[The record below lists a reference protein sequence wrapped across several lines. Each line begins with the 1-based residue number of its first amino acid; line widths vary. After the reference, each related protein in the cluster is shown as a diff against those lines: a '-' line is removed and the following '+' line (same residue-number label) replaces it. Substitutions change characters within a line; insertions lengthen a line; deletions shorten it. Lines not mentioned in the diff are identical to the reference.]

1 MFNRWSLWEFI
12 LRRVAKAQ
20 GFLDPRVLFSQIQRF
35 SRPSEVWVPSELLRS
50 GMVLQGR
57 GLLNSQA
64 IQNNLDWVWPY
75 WVNQQ
80 FYPKESSFIPRAFS
94 LTHINLTHR
103 NWTALGVPDFSDYAL
118 VDPRGLVTPLF
129 DGWSIDAW
137 IIKDDSSN
145 LIPAQLPDVYQQMRL
160 EKNLQVITFSNRE
173 GMSLQSCAEVNVDSG
188 TPTCRISYYGH
199 SELKAWLMICIR
211 PYNPEGISL
220 IDSIER
226 LPMLD
231 GWSVNKTSKVYLK
244 QTPSRYIFSNYQLG
258 DLLSQISSLEK
269 VGGVFEE
276 KEVHCPVGMAMAAA
290 VYELPP
296 HQSKEVIVEIPL
308 IKTPLE
314 TSASTSWNDHLQNSC
329 QIEVPDK
336 HFQSLF
342 DVALRTLVLHSPD
355 DVYPGPYTYKR
366 FWFRDAAFII
376 YAMLAAGLTKNIEK
390 IINSFPK
397 RQTALGYFQSQ
408 DGEWDSNGQAI
419 WAIERFSAL
428 TGQSVSSEL
437 LSSVKQGAHWIK
449 RKRLPSKKQCGHSG
463 LLPAGFSAE
472 HFGPTDFY
480 YWDDF
485 WAVAGLEAASSLLE
499 NKDSELASV
508 IKEEASDFRKA
519 IETSLQSVE
528 EHLEQDGIPASP
540 YRRMDAGAIGSL
552 IASYPLQLYAPED
565 KRMLSTVDF
574 LIRKYLLGGAYYHEL
589 SHSGINIY
597 LTLQL
602 AQVLLRAGD
611 HRFFD
616 MVRRVAD
623 LATPTGQ
630 WPEAIHPQTKGGCMG
645 DGQHVWAAAEWVLM
659 IRNMFVREEE
669 QQKTLV
675 LCSGIPRVW
684 LKKKQRL
691 FLGPTN
697 TVFGPISVTI
707 EVGDDIHVWWKAQW
721 RGAVPRIEIRLPG
734 YANYLVENQEI
745 NNVELKQ
752 NGKVYAA

>member
-1 MFNRWSLWEFI
+1 MLNRWSLWEFI

-64 IQNNLDWVWPY
+64 IQNNLDWVWPF
-75 WVNQQ
+75 WVHKQ
-80 FYPKESSFIPRAFS
+80 FYPKEGSFIPRAFS

-103 NWTALGVPDFSDYAL
+103 NWTALGVPDFPDYAL

-137 IIKDDSSN
+137 IIRQKKGSQ
-145 LIPAQLPDVYQQMRL
+145 LIPAQIPDVYQQIRL
-160 EKNLQVITFSNRE
+160 DKNLQVITFSNYE

-199 SELKAWLMICIR
+199 SELKAWLMVCIR
-211 PYNPEGISL
+211 PYNPEGVSL
-220 IDSIER
+220 IDTIER
-226 LPMLD
+226 LPVLD
-231 GWSVNKTSKVYLK
+231 GWTVNKGTKVYLK

-258 DLLSQISSLEK
+258 DILGQLNPEK
-269 VGGVFEE
+269 MEGIFEE
-276 KEVHCPVGMAMAAA
+276 KEVQCPVGMAMASA

-296 HQSKEVIVEIPL
+296 HQSKEVILEVPL
-308 IKTPLE
+308 VQTPLDPKAV
-314 TSASTSWNDHLQNSC
+314 TTWNDHLQNSC
-329 QIEVPDK
+329 RVEVPDK

-342 DVALRTLVLHSPD
+342 DVALRTLILHSPK
-355 DVYPGPYTYKR
+355 DVFPGPYTYKR

-376 YAMLAAGLTKNIEK
+376 YAMLATGLTKNIEK
-390 IINSFPK
+390 ILMSFPK
-397 RQTALGYFQSQ
+397 RQTPLGYFKSQ

-419 WAIERFSAL
+419 WAIERYKAL
-428 TGQSVSSEL
+428 TGSPISPEL
-437 LSSVKQGAHWIK
+437 LSSVEMGAQWIK
-449 RKRLPSKKQCGHSG
+449 RKRVTTKKQCGHSG

-485 WAVAGLEAASSLLE
+485 WAIAGLEAASSLME
-499 NKDSELASV
+499 SKDIELARM
-508 IKEEASDFRKA
+508 IRDEAVNFRGA
-519 IETSLQSVE
+519 IETSLTRVQ
-528 EHLEQDGIPASP
+528 EHLEEPGIPASP
-540 YRRMDAGAIGSL
+540 YRRMDAGAIGSI
-552 IASYPLQLYAPED
+552 IASYPLQLYSPDD
-565 KRMLSTVDF
+565 KRMLATADF
-574 LIRKYLLGGAYYHEL
+574 LMRKYLLNGAYYHEL

-616 MVRRVAD
+616 MVCKVAD

-669 QQKTLV
+669 QQQTLI

-691 FLGPTN
+691 FFGPTN
-697 TVFGPISVTI
+697 TAFGKISVTI

-721 RGAVPRIEIRLPG
+721 RKAVPRIEIRLPG
-734 YANYLVENQEI
+734 YANYLVENEEI

-752 NGKVYAA
+752 NGKVYA